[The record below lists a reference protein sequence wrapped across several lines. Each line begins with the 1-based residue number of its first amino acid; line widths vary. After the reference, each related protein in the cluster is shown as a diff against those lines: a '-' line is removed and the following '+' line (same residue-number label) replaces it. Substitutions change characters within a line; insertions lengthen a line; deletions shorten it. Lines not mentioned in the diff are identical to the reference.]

1 MNNKVVILGTAHRK
15 RTPGKCSPDYSFK
28 EYRYSREIISEIKP
42 VLVDYG
48 YQVFVDLEADD
59 LPRNMQTPNVKLETQ
74 RELGLR
80 VNYVNEICREHGRDN
95 CIYVSIH
102 NDAAGTDGK
111 WHDCGGWSCFTS
123 VGKTRADYLAECMY
137 KSAESNLESYSL
149 RFYELKAKGFYN
161 KKQQPIRTDTS
172 DGDMD
177 KESNLYVLKNTIC
190 PAVLTENLFQD
201 SKNDVEYLL
210 SDEGRHVIS
219 RLHLEGIMRYFDDKQ

>member
-28 EYRYSREIISEIKP
+28 EYKYSREIISEIKP

-102 NDAAGTDGK
+102 NNACGSDGL
-111 WHDCGGWSCFTS
+111 WHDAHGWSVYVS
-123 VGKTRADYLAECMY
+123 PHASERSKVLADYLFDAA
-137 KSAESNLESYSL
+137 KSHG
-149 RFYELKAKGFYN
+149 LKMR
-161 KKQQPIRTDTS
+161 QPEVNQKYWEQS
-172 DGDMD
+172 
-177 KESNLYVLKNTIC
+177 LYVLNHTIC

-201 SKNDVEYLL
+201 NKQDVKYLL